1 MGESWPP
8 ALEAALA
15 LLPPLL
21 TGPAA
26 AVVYVAL
33 LRKRRTGVLLLFWA
47 LLLILDAAAV
57 VVMSLSLGDLIGPGF
72 LACVQMPLTALVT
85 ALILI
90 FSRRRLLVEALQD
103 QRLAHWYLLGLVL
116 IPLLQVAMMLVLALL
131 GPIFCDL
138 GLRSCSDW

>member
-8 ALEAALA
+8 ALQAALA

-26 AVVYVAL
+26 AVVYVVA
-33 LRKRRTGVLLLFWA
+33 LRKERPRTLLLFWA

-57 VVMSLSLGDLIGPGF
+57 VIMALSLGDVVGPGV
-72 LACVQMPLTALVT
+72 LACLQMPLTAFVA

-90 FSRRRLLVEALQD
+90 VSRRRILGAALQEPD
-103 QRLAHWYLLGLVL
+103 LRRWYLLGVVL
-116 IPLLQVAMMLVLALL
+116 IPSLQLAMMLALALL
-131 GPIFCDL
+131 GPLFCEL